1 MKLKKPN
8 LKGKNVFHK
17 VDINSSFDEKTGHFK
32 DISKIREGA
41 KSIKYALDCGA
52 RTVIVASHQGD
63 RGKSESLKENVEVLK
78 LHLPQEKITFAG
90 KRCGDDIAEL
100 VKNAGNGEV
109 IVLENTRTEE
119 EEWNGMHPQETK
131 MYSML
136 SKIPDIAAIKDD
148 PQSHR
153 KELCSVTLL
162 EHLKS
167 TGIPVYGGPNLHS
180 DIVLAEKA
188 RNVLEKKGGILLIGG
203 RKLADQLELIPQ
215 ILEKFPK
222 TEALLGGLL
231 SVHMEK
237 ALGRE
242 LGPNSELLRD
252 RDNLKSDEA
261 EMLRHAAEIMD
272 KFKGRIILPQDYF
285 VRTDDTI
292 LNVSANEIHNGKVVD
307 IGIKTIIDYKKRIE
321 ERRKTSVMINGAM
334 GHYESAKFMT
344 APGFVGGAEVYSAA
358 FDIENKHFVM
368 CFGGDS
374 TAIVNKLGFV
384 PNLHSS
390 SGKAFFKRI
399 VYGPYFD
406 CEFIFNGANGCNGH
420 NGNNDKTLGAENNGH
435 DGKGEKA
442 ENQNNT

>member
-17 VDINSSFDEKTGHFK
+17 VDINSSFDEKARQFK

-100 VKNAGNGEV
+100 VKNAGNREI
-109 IVLENTRTEE
+109 IVLENTRSEE
-119 EEWNGMHPQETK
+119 EEWNGTHPRDTK

-136 SKIPDIAAIKDD
+136 SKIPNIAVIKDD

-167 TGIPVYGGPNLHS
+167 EGIPIYGGPNLHN
-180 DIVLAEKA
+180 DIILARKA
-188 RNVLEKKGGILLIGG
+188 CEILEKRGGIILLGG

-215 ILEKFPK
+215 LLEKFPK

-242 LGPNSELLRD
+242 LGPNIELLRD
-252 RDNLKSDEA
+252 KDNLKSDE
-261 EMLRHAAEIMD
+261 EIMLAKAAEIMN
-272 KFKGRIILPQDYF
+272 KYKGRITLPRDYF
-285 VRTDDTI
+285 VKTDDTI
-292 LNVSANEIHNGKVVD
+292 LNVPVAEIHNGKVMD
-307 IGIKTIIDYKKRIE
+307 IGIKTIIDYKKKIE
-321 ERRKTSVMINGAM
+321 SRRKTSVMINGAM
-334 GHYESAKFMT
+334 GHYEAAKFMT
-344 APGFVGGAEVYSAA
+344 GPGFVGGAEVYSAA

-406 CEFIFNGANGCNGH
+406 CEFIFNGNGCNGNSGH
-420 NGNNDKTLGAENNGH
+420 SANTENTKNN
-435 DGKGEKA
+435 
-442 ENQNNT
+442 